1 MPTGLSIPGQGEE
14 VSPSFILQI
23 VPPSL
28 AEDASSYLPQTL
40 TVLLGYLVVLGVI
53 SCLARGRYTGE
64 FSDYATASRSLGWVV
79 TTLTILA
86 TIWSGVALAG
96 FPGSVYA
103 LGAPFMTSVIM
114 GVCASA
120 PLIWFFGRRIR
131 ILGQEHDFNT
141 PGDLLGGYYQS
152 DTVRLYTVIASLVFN
167 LAYTVA
173 QLLAGGILLNVLSAG
188 AIPFDWGMVI
198 IAVVVLVH
206 ITTTGI
212 RGIAWLDTFNGTL
225 ILVILAVF
233 SVYITRSAGG
243 MMNVFA
249 GLGDLQSIHTTI
261 PGTSGIFSPL
271 QTLVFGAVF
280 VSGTAVVS
288 PAVWVRMY
296 AIREKE
302 ELFRVSV
309 AFLVL
314 MTLIHVF
321 GTYFIGTY
329 SRVVFPDIENPD
341 FVSSLL
347 AFDLMPF
354 GVAALFLVAVLA
366 AIISTTDS
374 YLHILAVTVVRD
386 LIRSI
391 FVPEMKQSRELKLNY
406 LVITLA
412 AGMSV
417 VLAKLYPGF
426 ITPLAVVAGGLT
438 IQLFPLLFGAV
449 VWPRASTEAAI
460 IAPLGGV
467 LTLVGVRLDLFPDP
481 FSSPMLPG
489 LVASLSVNFILFV
502 LISYLTK
509 PQPLETIEA
518 FHGVIR
524 RQL

>member
-1 MPTGLSIPGQGEE
+1 MSSL
-14 VSPSFILQI
+14 FILQI
-23 VPPSL
+23 IPPGL
-28 AEDASSYLPQTL
+28 AEDASSHLSQTL
-40 TVLLGYLVVLGVI
+40 TVLAAYLVVLGVI
-53 SCLARGRYTGE
+53 SYLARSRYTGE
-64 FSDYATASRSLGWVV
+64 FSDYVTASRSLGWVV

-103 LGAPFMTSVIM
+103 LGAPFMTSVIL
-114 GVCASA
+114 GLCTSA
-120 PLIWFFGRRIR
+120 PLIWFFGRRIW
-131 ILGQEHDFNT
+131 ILGQEHDFIT

-152 DTVRLYTVIASLVFN
+152 DTVRVYTVIASLVFN

-188 AIPFDWGMVI
+188 AISFDGGMVI

-206 ITTTGI
+206 VTTTGI

-233 SVYITRSAGG
+233 SVYIIRSAGG
-243 MMNVFA
+243 MIHVFT
-249 GLGDLQSIHTTI
+249 GLGRLQTLHTSL
-261 PGTSGIFSPL
+261 PGTSGIFTPL

-296 AIREKE
+296 AIRKKE

-329 SRVVFPDIENPD
+329 ARVVFPDIENPD

-374 YLHILAVTVVRD
+374 YLHVLAVTVVRD
-386 LIRSI
+386 LVRAV
-391 FVPEMKQSRELKLNY
+391 FMPEMKKARELNLNY

-412 AGMSV
+412 AGLSV
-417 VLAKLYPGF
+417 VLALLYPGF

-467 LTLVGVRLDLFPDP
+467 FTLVGVRLNLFSDP

-489 LVASLSVNFILFV
+489 IVASLCVNFFLFV
-502 LISYLTK
+502 LISYFTR
-509 PQPLETIEA
+509 PQPLERIEA

-524 RQL
+524 KNL